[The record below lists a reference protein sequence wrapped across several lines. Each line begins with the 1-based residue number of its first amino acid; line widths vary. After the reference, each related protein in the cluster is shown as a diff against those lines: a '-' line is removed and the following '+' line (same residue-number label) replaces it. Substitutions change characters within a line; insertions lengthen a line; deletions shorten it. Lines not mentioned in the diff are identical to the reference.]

1 MFLNLSVWIKCV
13 LKICSFAFVGGG
25 RNDIPERLKRQFCIF
40 NCTLPIDEAIDKIFH
55 VIGEGHY
62 NAKRGFTTEVRNLI
76 KKIIP
81 LTRKL
86 WQSTR
91 VSALGVC
98 ALISPDVDFCKHF

>member
-1 MFLNLSVWIKCV
+1 MFVFGRDIILLFS
-13 LKICSFAFVGGG
+13 GGG

-40 NCTLPIDEAIDKIFH
+40 NCTLPVDEAIDKIFH

-81 LTRKL
+81 LTRQL
-86 WQSTR
+86 WQRTR
-91 VSALGVC
+91 VSTIYCSLFTT
-98 ALISPDVDFCKHF
+98 SKK

>member
-1 MFLNLSVWIKCV
+1 MCFK
-13 LKICSFAFVGGG
+13 KCSFTFAGGG

-40 NCTLPIDEAIDKIFH
+40 NCTLPVDEAIDKIFR

-62 NAKRGFTTEVRNLI
+62 NAKRGFTTEVRNLV

-91 VSALGVC
+91 VSALGAC
-98 ALISPDVDFCKHF
+98 SNISPNVYFCKPF

>member
-1 MFLNLSVWIKCV
+1 MFI
-13 LKICSFAFVGGG
+13 FAGGG

-40 NCTLPIDEAIDKIFH
+40 NCTLPVDEAIDKIFN

-86 WQSTR
+86 WQITR
-91 VSALGVC
+91 VSALVVWSS
-98 ALISPDVDFCKHF
+98 ISPNIIMSGDSTKLV